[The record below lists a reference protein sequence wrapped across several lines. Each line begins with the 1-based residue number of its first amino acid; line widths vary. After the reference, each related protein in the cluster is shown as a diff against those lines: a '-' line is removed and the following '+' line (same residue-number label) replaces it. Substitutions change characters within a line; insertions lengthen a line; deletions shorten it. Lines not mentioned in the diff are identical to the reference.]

1 MYLIKEVERIV
12 EQLRGIYPDL
22 VVGELQDKY
31 YTIQSTNLYQRQEI
45 KCLDNFILVFEY
57 VHSHFKCFFRIGD
70 KKEICLY
77 SGHLSNLYIDDYFK
91 LLYNFVKLYEEE
103 ERGYLLKL
111 REKYVRHARDYEIIR
126 DSAENILTMLDPK
139 KKEKENGQG

>member
-12 EQLRGIYPDL
+12 EQLRNIYPDL
-22 VVGELQDKY
+22 IVGELQDKY
-31 YTIQSTNLYQRQEI
+31 YTIQTTHLYHRQEI
-45 KCLDNFILVFEY
+45 KCPDNLILIFEY
-57 VHSHFKCFFRIGD
+57 VHSHFKCFFRID
-70 KKEICLY
+70 NKKEICIY

-103 ERGYLLKL
+103 ERGYLLNL
-111 REKYVRHARDYEIIR
+111 RKKYARHARDYESIR
-126 DSAENILTMLDPK
+126 DSSENILAMLDP